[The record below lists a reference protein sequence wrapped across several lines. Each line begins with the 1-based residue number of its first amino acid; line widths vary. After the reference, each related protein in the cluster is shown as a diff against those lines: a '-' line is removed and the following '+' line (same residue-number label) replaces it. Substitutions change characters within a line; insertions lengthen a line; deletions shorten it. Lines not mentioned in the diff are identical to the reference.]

1 MVLADAAAVR
11 VRIRVKNT
19 LNLSVIHR
27 SFVTGFG
34 HISIVQHQSLS
45 VMGRWVLKVRGL
57 EDKKKRYE
65 QVSQQELG

>member
-1 MVLADAAAVR
+1 MADAAAVR

-27 SFVTGFG
+27 SFVTGVG
-34 HISIVQHQSLS
+34 HISIVRRQRLS